1 MKFKSQFIIIFFKGY
16 GEYFFNDTPFSCE
29 EAFPDLA
36 RGEMSKKKL
45 EKGEG
50 LLSINYTG
58 SYCDDLTGFY
68 KAEYNHGLAKEPY
81 SLTTQFQVM
90 IFFILKGCIVNYYF

>member
-45 EKGEG
+45 EKGEEN
-50 LLSINYTG
+50 I
-58 SYCDDLTGFY
+58 
-68 KAEYNHGLAKEPY
+68 
-81 SLTTQFQVM
+81 
-90 IFFILKGCIVNYYF
+90 

>member
-1 MKFKSQFIIIFFKGY
+1 MIFLKFKNIFNYFKLGY

-45 EKGEG
+45 EKGE
-50 LLSINYTG
+50 L
-58 SYCDDLTGFY
+58 
-68 KAEYNHGLAKEPY
+68 
-81 SLTTQFQVM
+81 
-90 IFFILKGCIVNYYF
+90 